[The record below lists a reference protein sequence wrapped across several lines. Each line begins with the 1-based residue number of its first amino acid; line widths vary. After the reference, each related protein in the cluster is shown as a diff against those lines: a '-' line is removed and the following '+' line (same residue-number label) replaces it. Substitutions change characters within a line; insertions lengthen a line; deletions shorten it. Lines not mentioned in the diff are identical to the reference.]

1 MVNHY
6 ENFWLNR
13 LDLLM
18 KPVLPEC
25 WKITNNV
32 TMEPMDG
39 WQNLLT
45 LKKNHDPS
53 RIPVIMVSGNQYL
66 MIW

>member
-1 MVNHY
+1 
-6 ENFWLNR
+6 
-13 LDLLM
+13 M

-45 LKKNHDPS
+45 LKKNPDPS
-53 RIPVIMVSGNQYL
+53 RIPVIMVSGKKQHL
-66 MIW
+66 MIL